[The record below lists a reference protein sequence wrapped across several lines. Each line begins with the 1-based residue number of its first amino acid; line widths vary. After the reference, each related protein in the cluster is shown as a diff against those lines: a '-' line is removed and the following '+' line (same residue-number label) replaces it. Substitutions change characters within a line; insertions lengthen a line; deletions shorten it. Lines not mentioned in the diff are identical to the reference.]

1 MHYASLIVG
10 HTLDSISSG
19 SFNSGDMPRV
29 WFESSAGRAI
39 GRAVGRAV
47 GLAVVDVATVST
59 AAIIVVVGIVGLFLC
74 IFVESVA

>member
-39 GRAVGRAV
+39 GRAVG
-47 GLAVVDVATVST
+47 LAVVDVATVST

>member
-1 MHYASLIVG
+1 
-10 HTLDSISSG
+10 
-19 SFNSGDMPRV
+19 MPRV
-29 WFESSAGRAI
+29 WFESSA
-39 GRAVGRAV
+39 GRAV